1 MYPPELI
8 IFIKDKGVLHMG
20 FFKELS
26 KYLVKYGEIAI
37 GKAEILAQ
45 LAKLKIE
52 VKKREMGIEQI
63 KIEIGDYVID
73 QYEKKEQISDD
84 VIKFKIDNMKIFKQ
98 GIDELKI
105 KLEKVKIELWETKTE
120 NNEEKK

>member
-1 MYPPELI
+1 
-8 IFIKDKGVLHMG
+8 MG

-37 GKAEILAQ
+37 NKAEILAQ

-63 KIEIGDYVID
+63 KIEIGDYVIN
-73 QYEKKEQISDD
+73 QFEKKEAISDE
-84 VIKFKIDNMKIFKQ
+84 VIKFKIDSMNVFKQ

-105 KLEKVKIELWETKTE
+105 KLESVKTSLWEIKSEDKTE
-120 NNEEKK
+120 NEEKNKEEKK